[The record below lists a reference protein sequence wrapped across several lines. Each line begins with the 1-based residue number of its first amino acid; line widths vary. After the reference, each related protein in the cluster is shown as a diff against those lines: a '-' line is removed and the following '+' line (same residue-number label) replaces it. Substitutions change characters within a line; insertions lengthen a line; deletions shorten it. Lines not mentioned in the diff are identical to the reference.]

1 MATFFNQATLSY
13 SGGTVNSNITSGE
26 ILEVLSATKT
36 AIIDSYSQ
44 GEQVTYAV
52 NIINSG
58 NTAFTGL
65 TFTDNL
71 GEYTFGTTTVVPL
84 DYVTDSV
91 KLFINGVLQSTP
103 TVSATSPLTITG
115 VSVPENSVA
124 TLIYTV
130 NTNSYSSPTID
141 GSIENTV
148 TISGGG
154 ITNITATETISA
166 SNTPNLT
173 ISKSLSPSVVSE
185 NGQLTYTFV
194 ITNSGNTA
202 AVSTDNVVVS
212 DTFDPILNNITVT
225 YNGTVWTE
233 GTEYTYDNTT
243 GLFSTIAGAITVA
256 EATFTQDTV
265 TGAWITDPSSVTLT
279 VTGTV

>member
-265 TGAWITDPSSVTLT
+265 TGAWITDPSFVTLT